1 MNIGLSNRLETIK
14 KLVPNKCVPADIGAD
29 HGYLICSLIIDGI
42 VESGYAVENKKGP
55 FTHLNETINLYS
67 LNDKVYPLFSS
78 AREALDNL
86 DMDEMEEVLAKLMKY
101 QYPSQQQVLCT
112 QLQEAVDNL
121 DSDTCEEIILEWEKL
136 LQ

>member
-1 MNIGLSNRLETIK
+1 M
-14 KLVPNKCVPADIGAD
+14 
-29 HGYLICSLIIDGI
+29 
-42 VESGYAVENKKGP
+42 
-55 FTHLNETINLYS
+55 
-67 LNDKVYPLFSS
+67 FSS

-136 LQ
+136 LK